1 MGGNQM
7 SDTGLGFG
15 YLAILLL
22 IYFLPAVIGFS
33 RGHVNA
39 GAILVLNLFLGWTA
53 LGWIA
58 ALIWSFMNSA
68 KLNRETRT

>member
-1 MGGNQM
+1 MGGNKM

-22 IYFLPAVIGFS
+22 IYFLPAAIAFS

-53 LGWIA
+53 LGWIV
-58 ALIWSFMNSA
+58 ALVWSFMNST
-68 KLNRETRT
+68 KPNRA